1 VCPFSRDLRRQIRYN
16 ARSRPRILRLF
27 LTGSV
32 MLACMLASWGSYGVG
47 YLSSIVSENVTK
59 KRRLKRIISPLR
71 RAEIAEIEV
80 MHEH

>member
-27 LTGSV
+27 LILVRS
-32 MLACMLASWGSYGVG
+32 MLASWGSYGVG

>member
-1 VCPFSRDLRRQIRYN
+1 MCPFSRDLRRQIRYN
-16 ARSRPRILRLF
+16 ARSPAHFALF

-32 MLACMLASWGSYGVG
+32 MLGVLRCR
-47 YLSSIVSENVTK
+47 LSEQYSASENVTK